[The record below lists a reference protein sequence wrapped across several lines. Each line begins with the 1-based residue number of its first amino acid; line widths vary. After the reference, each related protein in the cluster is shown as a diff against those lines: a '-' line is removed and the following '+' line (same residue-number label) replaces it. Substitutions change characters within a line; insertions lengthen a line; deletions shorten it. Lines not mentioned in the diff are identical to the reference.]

1 MTRAVDSE
9 SGGFS
14 TWGVGVAVGE
24 NFNAIDSGLT
34 FCSQIVTVCST
45 NVRELH
51 TWQFQRFDISTKQDH
66 GYSERLQ
73 RTKFHTYTW
82 FNVFF
87 TRTLPRKHVLVLTD
101 LFSLV
106 TPSDSIRTSKRQ
118 FKIKTHCDLK
128 FPVEQ
133 TLGFRH
139 AARLPCSQSCR
150 HGEAF
155 GGSSP
160 QIVLQAPQIEA
171 WITINRLSWVL
182 SIFRVSSP
190 PAEMQILPIENFLVT
205 VLRALTV
212 LVWPLSIKSIYRA
225 TWAKH
230 GNCLT
235 ANDNPGISHA
245 STALQRFDP
254 INWRQRSYFAWSSTY
269 SSKQS
274 NFTRLM
280 RLNTLVIFASCRKI
294 SRLKCF
300 RTFSVTTD
308 SNHFEMILKKN
319 CESKISA
326 YYGTEKNDNFFVLKK
341 SVFTDS

>member
-118 FKIKTHCDLK
+118 LIKTYCTVKLIPSRTD
-128 FPVEQ
+128 
-133 TLGFRH
+133 
-139 AARLPCSQSCR
+139 ARISFWKR
-150 HGEAF
+150 TIF
-155 GGSSP
+155 KND
-160 QIVLQAPQIEA
+160 IVAD
-171 WITINRLSWVL
+171 S
-182 SIFRVSSP
+182 
-190 PAEMQILPIENFLVT
+190 
-205 VLRALTV
+205 ALNM
-212 LVWPLSIKSIYRA
+212 IK
-225 TWAKH
+225 
-230 GNCLT
+230 
-235 ANDNPGISHA
+235 
-245 STALQRFDP
+245 
-254 INWRQRSYFAWSSTY
+254 
-269 SSKQS
+269 
-274 NFTRLM
+274 
-280 RLNTLVIFASCRKI
+280 
-294 SRLKCF
+294 RLKHWMKVKKIAMKWKKVLNQ
-300 RTFSVTTD
+300 TWQNKKMKNTD
-308 SNHFEMILKKN
+308 MKLLMMLPTRPLRRGGEPVHYHGPHELCITAGEPQNQLIL
-319 CESKISA
+319 S
-326 YYGTEKNDNFFVLKK
+326 
-341 SVFTDS
+341 